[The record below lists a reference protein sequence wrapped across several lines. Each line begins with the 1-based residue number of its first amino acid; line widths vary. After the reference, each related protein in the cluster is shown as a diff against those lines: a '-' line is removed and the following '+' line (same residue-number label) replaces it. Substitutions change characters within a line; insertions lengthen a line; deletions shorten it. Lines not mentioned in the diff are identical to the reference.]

1 MNSLPNYFNTII
13 VVITYN
19 PDWGFRDRIKRYVE
33 IADKAIIV
41 DNGSVQDVS
50 QYIPEGLNKH
60 FIIVKSPQNRGI
72 AWGLIKEYKKRKITA
87 SYISLLLIRIVYL
100 FEKY

>member
-33 IADKAIIV
+33 IADKTIIV
-41 DNGSVQDVS
+41 DNALFRCVS
-50 QYIPEGLNKH
+50 IH
-60 FIIVKSPQNRGI
+60 S
-72 AWGLIKEYKKRKITA
+72 
-87 SYISLLLIRIVYL
+87 
-100 FEKY
+100 